1 MTTPKPI
8 DPVEES
14 TPSESVLRDGRS
26 ATTVGAGTLE
36 LFAGVAN
43 RQVLNRATDG
53 ANVWLDRDSVIKWSH
68 SREANRRKAP
78 IMSGNDTAVE

>member
-8 DPVEES
+8 DHVEES
-14 TPSESVLRDGRS
+14 TPSESVLRDGRLD
-26 ATTVGAGTLE
+26 TTVGAGTIE
-36 LFAGVAN
+36 LFAGLAN
-43 RQVLNRATDG
+43 RQVLNRVKDEAS
-53 ANVWLDRDSVIKWSH
+53 VWLDRDSVIKWSH